1 MSRKKYVDA
10 HVMISGLNRHYLHY
24 ITKPLYAVAKNAIP
38 FLSREQQKTTLF
50 LWRCTLMT
58 SRRTVT
64 VIAASLHYI
73 ILNSWVNLCNR
84 NFGICLEYYLINTFI
99 HFIIKSVTVMYI
111 F

>member
-1 MSRKKYVDA
+1 
-10 HVMISGLNRHYLHY
+10 
-24 ITKPLYAVAKNAIP
+24 
-38 FLSREQQKTTLF
+38 
-50 LWRCTLMT
+50 MT